1 MNVIN
6 LALREKIDFTEKSI
20 INESTENQ
28 SIKSE
33 SPNNNDISSQ
43 TNNIDNNIINIINN
57 TKNIKNYFK
66 KYFNNEI
73 INNNLEII
81 LFNLTNRNK
90 EDFIIKEK
98 DILYQITSSENQNNK
113 EYRNISKIILG
124 QCENI
129 LKKEYEIDDN
139 QTLII
144 FKIDYYKSD
153 SLIPIIGYEIFDQ
166 ELKQKLDLNYCK
178 NENININ
185 LSIPVAIDEE
195 NLYKYDPNNEYYKDD
210 CIPSSTESGTD
221 ILVND
226 RKNEYNQNNLAICEK
241 DCIFIEYKNNLKRS
255 ICDCKI
261 KPKQI
266 NISEIENKTD
276 LLSYN
281 FSEQDLPN
289 TLSSM
294 KCLNTLFSK
303 NGFLYNI
310 ESYIL
315 IFIVFIFMF
324 SGIFFCKSG
333 YPLIESDINE
343 ILYEKKREKNV
354 KEDKN
359 NFNTSIKIKKT
370 KIKSNKKTKNKN
382 KKYHNDT
389 TNKSSSKLKKNKNL
403 NLNNIRKEN
412 MKTSNGS
419 DVYKKF
425 IDYELNTFP
434 YQTALINDKRTFFQ
448 YYISLIRKNHP
459 LLFSFCPNK
468 DYNVYIFKFN
478 LFFLSFSF
486 YYFINS
492 LFFNGQIIHEI
503 YADKGHFKFIYL
515 LPYILL
521 SFFISYILSLIVKFI
536 FLSERNIYE
545 IKLEKSIQKANDK
558 AEKVK
563 KILVVKYIIFFIV
576 GSIYLLLSWYF
587 LSSFGAVYQNTQIYL
602 IKSTLMSFGISLV
615 YPLVFNF
622 IPTFLRIS
630 SLKKGNIEFVYK
642 ISKYLQNL

>member
-81 LFNLTNRNK
+81 IFNLTNRNK

-98 DILYQITSSENQNNK
+98 DILYQITSSEIQNNK

-195 NLYKYDPNNEYYKDD
+195 NLYKYDPKNEYYKDE
-210 CIPSSTESGTD
+210 CIPSSTENGTD

-241 DCIFIEYKNNLKRS
+241 DCIFKEYKNNLKRS

-303 NGFLYNI
+303 NGILYNI
-310 ESYIL
+310 GSYIL

-359 NFNTSIKIKKT
+359 NFNTSIKIKKK

-459 LLFSFCPNK
+459 LLFSFCPIK

-492 LFFNGQIIHEI
+492 LFFNGHIIHEI
-503 YADKGHFKFIYL
+503 YTDKGHFKFIYL
-515 LPYILL
+515 IRYILL

-558 AEKVK
+558 AEKIK
-563 KILVVKYIIFFIV
+563 KILIIKYIIFFIV
-576 GSIYLLLSWYF
+576 GSIYLLLTWYF

-615 YPLVFNF
+615 YPLIFNF

-630 SLKKGNIEFVYK
+630 SLKKGNIELVYK
-642 ISKYLQNL
+642 ISQYLQNL

>member
-66 KYFNNEI
+66 KYFNNKI

-81 LFNLTNRNK
+81 IFNLTNRNK

-98 DILYQITSSENQNNK
+98 DILYQITSSEIQNNK

-226 RKNEYNQNNLAICEK
+226 RQNEYNQNNLAICEK

-478 LFFLSFSF
+478 LFFFIFFFLLF
-486 YYFINS
+486 Y
-492 LFFNGQIIHEI
+492 
-503 YADKGHFKFIYL
+503 KFI
-515 LPYILL
+515 
-521 SFFISYILSLIVKFI
+521 I
-536 FLSERNIYE
+536 F
-545 IKLEKSIQKANDK
+545 
-558 AEKVK
+558 
-563 KILVVKYIIFFIV
+563 
-576 GSIYLLLSWYF
+576 
-587 LSSFGAVYQNTQIYL
+587 
-602 IKSTLMSFGISLV
+602 
-615 YPLVFNF
+615 
-622 IPTFLRIS
+622 
-630 SLKKGNIEFVYK
+630 
-642 ISKYLQNL
+642 

>member
-1 MNVIN
+1 MW
-6 LALREKIDFTEKSI
+6 
-20 INESTENQ
+20 
-28 SIKSE
+28 
-33 SPNNNDISSQ
+33 
-43 TNNIDNNIINIINN
+43 
-57 TKNIKNYFK
+57 
-66 KYFNNEI
+66 KYI
-73 INNNLEII
+73 
-81 LFNLTNRNK
+81 
-90 EDFIIKEK
+90 
-98 DILYQITSSENQNNK
+98 
-113 EYRNISKIILG
+113 
-124 QCENI
+124 
-129 LKKEYEIDDN
+129 KKEYEIDDN

-195 NLYKYDPNNEYYKDD
+195 NLYKYDPNNEYYKDE
-210 CIPSSTESGTD
+210 CIPSSTENGTD

-226 RKNEYNQNNLAICEK
+226 RQNEYNQNNLAICEK

-303 NGFLYNI
+303 NGILYNI
-310 ESYIL
+310 GSYIL

-333 YPLIESDINE
+333 YLLIESDINE

-558 AEKVK
+558 AEKIK
-563 KILVVKYIIFFIV
+563 KILIIKYIIFFIV
-576 GSIYLLLSWYF
+576 GSIYLLLTWYF

-615 YPLVFNF
+615 YPLIFNF

-630 SLKKGNIEFVYK
+630 SLKKGNIELVYK
-642 ISKYLQNL
+642 ISQYLQNL